1 MKIEIGK
8 ERIVGFKFEHLTEG
22 IAWRESMN
30 YYVNQKGKIV
40 SIHHDG
46 FMSVGVKFRDG
57 QVWYYPFEM
66 AKNYLIKDEE
76 IIPTFLI
83 DGYETKQQQIIIKL
97 SEGINEILTKIQNRN
112 NMKNLKIT
120 TPEGYEIDKE
130 NSTFENIV
138 FKPIEK
144 ELPKSLIELG
154 EIIGYYTNGFG
165 RTTKTTYSRIEQHNL
180 STQLFATKEQAEASL
195 ALAQLSQLREVY
207 RDGWKPD
214 WMNITQNKYCL
225 YFYNGKIYEATFN
238 RIQVFLSFQSAEVRD
253 LFLENFRD
261 LIEQAK
267 PLMS

>member
-1 MKIEIGK
+1 MNHGCTDDSRFIGK
-8 ERIVGFKFEHLTEG
+8 ECKYR
-22 IAWRESMN
+22 RE
-30 YYVNQKGKIV
+30 
-40 SIHHDG
+40 
-46 FMSVGVKFRDG
+46 
-57 QVWYYPFEM
+57 
-66 AKNYLIKDEE
+66 AKNED

-83 DGYETKQQQIIIKL
+83 GGYETKQQKLIKEL
-97 SEGINEILTKIQNRN
+97 SEGVKDILTKINNKN

-120 TPEGYEIDKE
+120 APEGYEIDKQ

-138 FKPIEK
+138 FKPIKK
-144 ELPKSLIELG
+144 ELPNNLCELG
-154 EIIGYYTNGFG
+154 DIVGYYTNGFG
-165 RTTKTTYSRIEQHNL
+165 RTTKTTYPMLNNHNL

-214 WMNITQNKYCL
+214 WKNDNQKKYAISFVEDTICGDFT
-225 YFYNGKIYEATFN
+225 YIVSY
-238 RIQVFLSFQSAEVRD
+238 FLSFQSEEVRN